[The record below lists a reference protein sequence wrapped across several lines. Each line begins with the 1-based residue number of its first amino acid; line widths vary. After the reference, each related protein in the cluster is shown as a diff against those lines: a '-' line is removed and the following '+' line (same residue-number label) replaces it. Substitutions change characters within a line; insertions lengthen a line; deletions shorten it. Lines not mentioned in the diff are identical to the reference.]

1 MDSLHN
7 PHTMMASTPAMTMTL
22 RMQQDEA
29 TFRDQSG
36 VAYAEHGKRLVRC
49 DNLVVRCYVVRPG
62 TRNIDDDAFE
72 DCGQLQKVVLPD
84 TVVRIGDW
92 AFYRCQALE
101 TLVVPSS
108 VTTIGDRAF
117 SHCKSLKSLLLVG
130 PVKSIGNYAILSC
143 DALERIL
150 IPRGSRAAYQAKLP
164 PLYWPLLKESL

>member
-1 MDSLHN
+1 M
-7 PHTMMASTPAMTMTL
+7 PSTPAMTMTL

-29 TFRDQSG
+29 TFCDQSG

-49 DNLVVRCYVVRPG
+49 DNLSLTSYRVKPG
-62 TRNIDDDAFE
+62 TRRIDDDAFE
-72 DCGQLQKVVLPD
+72 DCDHLRRVELPD

-92 AFYRCQALE
+92 AFYRCQSLE

-130 PVKSIGNYAILSC
+130 KVKSIGKYAILSC
-143 DALERIL
+143 DTLERIV
-150 IPRGSRAAYQAKLP
+150 IPRGTKAQYEAMLP
-164 PLYWPLLKESL
+164 KSCWPLLKESLARFKTPV

>member
-1 MDSLHN
+1 M
-7 PHTMMASTPAMTMTL
+7 PSTPAMTMTL

-29 TFRDQSG
+29 TFRDPSG
-36 VAYAEHGKRLVRC
+36 VTYADHGKRLVRC
-49 DNLVVRCYVVRPG
+49 NNLSLTYYHVKPG
-62 TRNIDDDAFE
+62 TRRIDDDAFE
-72 DCGQLQKVVLPD
+72 NCDHLRRVELPD

-130 PVKSIGNYAILSC
+130 RVKSIGDHAILSC
-143 DALERIL
+143 NALERIL
-150 IPRGSRAAYQAKLP
+150 IPRGTKAAYQAKLP

>member
-1 MDSLHN
+1 
-7 PHTMMASTPAMTMTL
+7 
-22 RMQQDEA
+22 MQQDEA

-49 DNLVVRCYVVRPG
+49 DNLAVRYYVVRPG

>member
-1 MDSLHN
+1 MI
-7 PHTMMASTPAMTMTL
+7 PSTLAMTMTL

-49 DNLVVRCYVVRPG
+49 DNLAVKCYYVRPG
-62 TRNIDDDAFE
+62 TRDIDDDAFE
-72 DCGQLQKVVLPD
+72 DCGQLQKVVLPN

-130 PVKSIGNYAILSC
+130 PVKSIGDYAILSC
-143 DALERIL
+143 DALEHIL
-150 IPRGSRAAYQAKLP
+150 IPQGSKRYYQRMLP
-164 PLYWPLLKESL
+164 QHYWPLLKESLAKFKAPA

>member
-1 MDSLHN
+1 
-7 PHTMMASTPAMTMTL
+7 MTL
-22 RMQQDEA
+22 TLCMQQNEK
-29 TFRDQSG
+29 TFHDKSG
-36 VAYAEHGKRLVRC
+36 VAYTANGNHLVRC
-49 DNLVVRCYVVRPG
+49 DNLSVRCYTVRPG
-62 TRNIDDDAFE
+62 TRDIDNDAFE

-130 PVKSIGNYAILSC
+130 PVKSIGDYAILSC
-143 DALERIL
+143 DALEHIL
-150 IPRGSRAAYQAKLP
+150 IPQGSKRYYQRMLP
-164 PLYWPLLKESL
+164 QHYWPLLKESLAKFKAPA